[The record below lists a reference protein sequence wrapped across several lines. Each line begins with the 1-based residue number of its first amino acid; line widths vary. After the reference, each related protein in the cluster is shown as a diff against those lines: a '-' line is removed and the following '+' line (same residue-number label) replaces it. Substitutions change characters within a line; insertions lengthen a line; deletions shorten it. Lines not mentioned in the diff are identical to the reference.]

1 MLTLKLALRNLLRQR
16 RRSLFTGLSMFV
28 GFTLAGFFL
37 GWADGT
43 YNHMIDKFTRNR
55 MGHIQLHAEGY
66 LDKPSLY
73 KTVKDPQEIGRR
85 VGESETVDSWAPR
98 IYSSGLVSITEK
110 SAGSR
115 IIGIDPVREEATT
128 AFSQKI
134 VKGRSFSGR
143 KSEAA
148 ADDASGAGEAV
159 IGKELARILGGGT
172 GDEIAVF
179 SQAADGS
186 IAENLYRIVGLV
198 DMGDP
203 ALNRTALYLPFAEA
217 QELFVL
223 YNQAHEIAV
232 TVDSLRHVEET
243 ASRMEALFADTGL
256 DVAPWQEFAE
266 EFYRAMQADKN
277 GMYVSLI
284 VVILIVAITILN
296 TVLMAV
302 LERQKEYGVLRAV
315 GTRPGSIVGMV
326 LAETTLLA
334 LAAIVL
340 GSSATLLLNG
350 YMAEHGIKL
359 ATPIDWGGIQLEY
372 MKGELNLRSFT
383 LPALTVLL
391 TSLTVCL
398 FPAIK
403 AARTEPA
410 KTMRAF

>member
-1 MLTLKLALRNLLRQR
+1 MLTFKLALRNLLRQR

-28 GFTLAGFFL
+28 GFVLAGFFL

-43 YNHMIDKFTRNR
+43 YNHMIDKFTRSR
-55 MGHIQLHAEGY
+55 LGHIQVHAEGY

-73 KTVKDPQEIGRR
+73 KTLGDPEEIGRR
-85 VGESETVDSWAPR
+85 IEEIDTVDSWTTR

-110 SAGSR
+110 SAGAR
-115 IIGIDPVREEATT
+115 IIGIDRVREEDTT
-128 AFSQKI
+128 NFSKKILDGRAFS
-134 VKGRSFSGR
+134 GGGDSGGG
-143 KSEAA
+143 EM
-148 ADDASGAGEAV
+148 GAGEAV
-159 IGKELARILGGGT
+159 IGKELAKILKGGV

-186 IAENLYRIVGLV
+186 IAEDLYTLVGLV

-203 ALNRTALYLPFAEA
+203 GLNRTALYLPFAEA
-217 QELFVL
+217 QEFFVL

-232 TVDSLRHVEET
+232 TVDSLTHVEET
-243 ASRMEALFADTGL
+243 AMRMQTLLADSGL

-277 GMYVSLI
+277 GMYVSLL
-284 VVILIVAITILN
+284 VVILVVAITILN
-296 TVLMAV
+296 TILMAV
-302 LERQKEYGVLRAV
+302 LERQKEYGVLKAV
-315 GTRPGSIVGMV
+315 GTRPGNIVGMV

-340 GSSATLLLNG
+340 GALATLFLNS
-350 YMAEHGIKL
+350 YMSVHGIRL
-359 ATPIDWGGIQLEY
+359 GTPIEWGGIQLEY

-383 LPALTVLL
+383 LPAVTVLC
-391 TSLTVCL
+391 TSLAVCL
-398 FPAIK
+398 FPALR